1 MMSPSAFPLSLP
13 LRWEALLAGRRE
25 AARESAGAPPRPR
38 AEAHAGA
45 AADEAARIRLAQRGD
60 ADAFRLLVEA
70 HADAVFE
77 TALRIVRSRE
87 EAEEA
92 AQDAFVRAWRALE
105 GFRGDARFSTWLYR
119 IAARC
124 ALDRAVKAR
133 KRRER
138 ETPADAERIEQ
149 APAPERPDTD
159 RRRLE
164 RALGKLTA
172 VQRAVVTLYYL
183 RDRPVDEVAEI
194 LDLPTGTVKT
204 HLHRARGALRRHW
217 GTE

>member
-1 MMSPSAFPLSLP
+1 MTSPSAFPLPLP

-25 AARESAGAPPRPR
+25 ADGVRAAGRP
-38 AEAHAGA
+38 EP
-45 AADEAARIRLAQRGD
+45 AADETAWIRRAQGGD
-60 ADAFRLLVEA
+60 ADAFRLLVER

-92 AQDAFVRAWRALE
+92 AQDAFVRAWRALD

-119 IAARC
+119 IVARC
-124 ALDRAVKAR
+124 ALDRAAR
-133 KRRER
+133 LRRRRER
-138 ETPADAERIEQ
+138 ETAADAERIEQ

-159 RRRLE
+159 RRRLD

-183 RDRPVDEVAEI
+183 RDRPVDEVAEV
-194 LDLPTGTVKT
+194 LDLPSGTVKT